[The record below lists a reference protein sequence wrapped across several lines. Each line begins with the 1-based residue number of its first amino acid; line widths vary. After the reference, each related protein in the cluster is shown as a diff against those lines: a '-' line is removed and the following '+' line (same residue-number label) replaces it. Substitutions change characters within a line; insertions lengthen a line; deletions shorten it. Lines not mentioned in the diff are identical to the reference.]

1 MPLALQ
7 GWTVGGSYVS
17 EKEMHMMRA
26 LVACLLG
33 MTCVA
38 AQAVTNCHHVGG
50 TISTNFLDAS
60 TTFGTATG
68 DLAGAIGVSVVGFVP
83 NNDGSVTFQ
92 NQHHWVTSTGDTINA
107 EPANAVGYPS
117 AVTGL
122 YATIYPNGVTIAGG
136 TGKFEGA
143 NGTLSSW
150 GAVNLATGEV
160 VLRYEGKVCYANG
173 K

>member
-1 MPLALQ
+1 
-7 GWTVGGSYVS
+7 
-17 EKEMHMMRA
+17 MMRA